1 MLMACQWQTK
11 PQPQPLQIP
20 ANLKQE
26 CPELRKLESG
36 TRAEVL
42 RVMVD
47 DRRKYAECSQG
58 KKALIDAVE
67 KPSS

>member
-1 MLMACQWQTK
+1 MLTACQWSTK
-11 PQPQPLQIP
+11 PQPQALLIP

-36 TRAEVL
+36 TGAEVL

-47 DRRKYAECSQG
+47 DRRKYVECAQG

-67 KPSS
+67 KPSK